1 MKNDNAEH
9 HIQTPDSIL
18 NALAGVLPVILE
30 SASLEQVIDAFTH
43 ALGASLGWVALI
55 EQEAQSLNVL
65 VSGCCPCQEQDVYQM
80 LADQRLQACGWNTV
94 VWESGVGKHF
104 FSRSESN
111 LCALESA
118 VLGKLRHQNGDVA
131 GYFFLAFPHQSY
143 SQKVL
148 RNLAAII
155 SGAIKEYL
163 IKHSVNSL
171 LLNETQKIVSQYTT
185 LFSNAPILINSFS
198 ADNRCILWNGECQRL
213 FGWSRDELNRFPD
226 PLALFYPDLTV
237 RERVRASVTTVPG
250 DKMQEWYP
258 IDKNG
263 RVLTTLWSN
272 ILLPDHSI
280 LNIGVDITA
289 RKREEQRLARK
300 AITDELTQ
308 CLNRAGI
315 LAQLNEILLRN
326 SHLVIQNG
334 MSVVMFDLDYFKSI
348 NDRWG
353 HSVGDIALSFF
364 GRELQAHPLPGM
376 VTGRLGGEEFLAIF
390 PAADSQQAWRF
401 IEQFRQRLANSQVV
415 PGYHDL
421 RISFS
426 AGILSLRS
434 GEVMPASE
442 VLKQVDEALYG
453 AKRNGR
459 GMSVIVGGS
468 PQWIAKTSIN

>member
-1 MKNDNAEH
+1 MKNDNTEH
-9 HIQTPDSIL
+9 YIQMPDAVL
-18 NALAGVLPVILE
+18 NALAGVLPAIFE
-30 SASLEQVIDAFTH
+30 STSLEQVIGAFTR
-43 ALGASLGWVALI
+43 ALDARLGWVALI
-55 EQEAQSLNVL
+55 EQPQTLSVR
-65 VSGCCPCQEQDVYQM
+65 VSGYCPCREQDVYQM
-80 LADQRLQACGWNTV
+80 LADRRLQAYKWNTV
-94 VWESGVGKHF
+94 VWEHGVGKHF
-104 FSRSESN
+104 FSQSEGN

-118 VLGKLRHQNGDVA
+118 VLGKLRYQKGDVA
-131 GYFFLAFPHQSY
+131 GYFFLAFSHRFY
-143 SQKVL
+143 SQKLL
-148 RNLAAII
+148 RNISAII
-155 SGAIKEYL
+155 SSAIKEYL
-163 IKHSVNSL
+163 IKHSVNSFFS
-171 LLNETQKIVSQYTT
+171 NDKQEIVAQYTT
-185 LFSNAPILINSFS
+185 LFFNAPILINSFS
-198 ADNRCILWNGECQRL
+198 AENRCILWNGECQRL
-213 FGWSRDELNRFPD
+213 FGWSKDELNHFPD
-226 PLALFYPDLTV
+226 PLALFYPDLAV

-250 DKMQEWYP
+250 EKMQEWYP

-300 AITDELTQ
+300 AITDDLTQ

-326 SHLVIQNG
+326 RHHAIQNG

-353 HSVGDIALSFF
+353 HSVGDIALSCF

-376 VTGRLGGEEFLAIF
+376 VAGRLGGEEFLAIL
-390 PAADSQQAWRF
+390 PAADSQLAWRF
-401 IEQFRQRLANSQVV
+401 IEQFRQRLTNSQVM
-415 PGYHDL
+415 PGYYDL

-426 AGILSLRS
+426 AGIISLRS
-434 GEVMPASE
+434 GEVMPVSE

-459 GMSVIVGGS
+459 GMSVIAGDTPAMGS
-468 PQWIAKTSIN
+468 